1 MRTSHGRFRP
11 DAVDAR
17 PRHDGLFQGEGTGE
31 EAHQERDSLLQ
42 ALYTASLHAR
52 GDVDAIDRMLDA
64 HREAFG
70 EPEQVAYARQQ
81 DKRHDRALPLPSGGL
96 QLRPS
101 TERYLDEHRPWNP
114 PTAKEAAIARA
125 RGLAMVLEGRH
136 GALKTT
142 LPRLRWRLPRTPRGS
157 GCAEFESQLERQLGT
172 IIVARNT
179 LFPSAIL
186 LRVSITGIANN
197 RGRYGKRDS
206 KDAG

>member
-42 ALYTASLHAR
+42 ALYTESLHAR

-70 EPEQVAYARQQ
+70 EREQVAYARQQ

-96 QLRPS
+96 PLKPS
-101 TERYLDEHRPWNP
+101 MERYLNEHRSWNP
-114 PTAKEAAIARA
+114 LTAKEVAIARS
-125 RGLAMVLEGRH
+125 RGPAMVLEGK
-136 GALKTT
+136 A
-142 LPRLRWRLPRTPRGS
+142 WRAADDV
-157 GCAEFESQLERQLGT
+157 AE
-172 IIVARNT
+172 VAVEA
-179 LFPSAIL
+179 P
-186 LRVSITGIANN
+186 
-197 RGRYGKRDS
+197 
-206 KDAG
+206 KDAPRQRMR